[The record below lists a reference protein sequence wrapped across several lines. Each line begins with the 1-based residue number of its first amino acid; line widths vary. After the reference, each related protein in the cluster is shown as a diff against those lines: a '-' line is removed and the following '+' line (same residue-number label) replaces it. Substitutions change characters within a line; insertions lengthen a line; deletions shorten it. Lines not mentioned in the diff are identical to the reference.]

1 MGMQDGAPEP
11 VELLQFPFSHFN
23 EKARWALDWKGVP
36 HRRTNLLPGPHALT
50 VLRLTGKTE
59 VPVLRAGGEVI
70 GGSAAIIDAL
80 ERRAPTPALYPAD
93 PGART
98 RALELQQW
106 FDDEVGPMVRR
117 ALFAVMLDTP
127 SYVCGM
133 FAGHRSWGVRAAY
146 RATFPVVS
154 SVMKRSMGIT
164 DAASVERAGVATQE
178 AFDFVA
184 RQAGPSGYLVGE
196 TFTVADLAAAALLAP
211 VVDVPHPDM
220 RKPTPRPAAMQA
232 VLDRWAEHPG
242 AAWVQA
248 HYRQNRPPAQAA
260 LAA

>member
-1 MGMQDGAPEP
+1 MHAQGDLPET

-23 EKARWALDWKGVP
+23 EKARWALAWKGIA

-59 VPVLRAGGEVI
+59 VPVLRVGTEIV
-70 GGSAAIIDAL
+70 GGSARIIDEL
-80 ERRAPTPALYPAD
+80 ERRVPTPALYPSDASE
-93 PGART
+93 RS
-98 RALELQQW
+98 RALEVQQW

-127 SYVCGM
+127 GYVCGM
-133 FAGHRSWGVRAAY
+133 FAGHRSVAVRASY
-146 RATFPVVS
+146 RASFPLVS
-154 SVMKRSMGIT
+154 VVMKRSMGIT
-164 DAASVERAGVATQE
+164 DAASIERAGLATEE
-178 AFDFVA
+178 AFDYVA
-184 RQAGPSGYLVGE
+184 RHAGPSGYLVGD

-211 VVDVPHPDM
+211 VVDVAHPDM
-220 RKPTPRPAAMQA
+220 HKPTPRPAAMQA

-242 AAWVQA
+242 AAWVQEQ
-248 HYRQNRPPAQAA
+248 YRRNRPAAGTA